1 MTPKCKKKL
10 MVCYTPQKM
19 LNLSKQNQI
28 GELNTRFTLKNDGY
42 SFGQCIV
49 KMKNVMKR
57 KIWILTALIGACI
70 ISASAQKPND
80 ITGLSN
86 PESIGGHG
94 KYLYVSNLG
103 AQLDPTA
110 KDGDGFIS
118 KVDRK
123 TGQIVEKNFITGLN
137 SPKGIMIV
145 GGYIHVADVDKIV
158 AYRIKDKKKVW
169 EADLSGF
176 GVTYAN
182 DIAMGCF
189 KLYVSSTDRN
199 AIFIVR
205 PSGKIKM
212 VKMKD
217 AIPGANG
224 LYKSCGKL
232 YVANYGRGTEPN
244 GSFGRV
250 KPCKGKFK
258 PFITGGIYDGITK
271 VGGKLIVSDWVSEKD
286 AKGKLVVYAPCSKKY
301 MNLDMDRT
309 FNGPADIYK
318 DCKYRTL
325 YIPSMRDNTVV
336 SYRLK
341 DVKAKIREGMKTA
354 KKMEM
359 KKDEKDSKK

>member
-1 MTPKCKKKL
+1 MERKL
-10 MVCYTPQKM
+10 
-19 LNLSKQNQI
+19 L
-28 GELNTRFTLKNDGY
+28 
-42 SFGQCIV
+42 
-49 KMKNVMKR
+49 
-57 KIWILTALIGACI
+57 ILTALFMVCF
-70 ISASAQKPND
+70 ISIKAQKPND

-86 PESIGGHG
+86 PESVSAHG

-103 AQLDPTA
+103 VQLDPNA

-123 TGQIVEKNFITGLN
+123 TGQMVEKNFITGLN
-137 SPKGIMIV
+137 SPKGLMIV
-145 GGYIHVADVDKIV
+145 GGYIHVADVDKVV

-189 KLYVSSTDRN
+189 KLYVSSTDKN
-199 AIFIVR
+199 AIFKVK

-217 AIPGANG
+217 VLAGTNG

-232 YVANYGRGTEPN
+232 YVANYGRGTEPY

-250 KPCKGKFK
+250 KVCRGKYKEFM
-258 PFITGGIYDGITK
+258 TGGIYDGITK
-271 VGGKLIVSDWVSEKD
+271 IGGKLIVSDWVNEKE

-301 MNLDMDRT
+301 MDLDMGRT

-325 YIPSMRDNTVV
+325 YIPSMRDNSVV
-336 SYRLK
+336 SYRIK
-341 DVKAKIREGMKTA
+341 DVKMKIKEGMKTA
-354 KKMEM
+354 KKMETKKE
-359 KKDEKDSKK
+359 KKDTGRK